1 MKLKTVILISLL
13 FGVFLLV
20 VFYVDRKEGEKEE
33 EDYYSR
39 ELLTF
44 NKDEV
49 GELSIENASGRVVC
63 RKVGEDWQIIE
74 PVTVDAHRGA
84 IQAVLANLERARLTR
99 FLVLGDESPEEALKK
114 YGLDFPSVKVSL
126 HVGGRLLDTVLF
138 GNENPSGRYVYV
150 KKDSED
156 RIGMVELYRRTGVD
170 KQWSEL
176 RNKTTLKFKRAL
188 ATKLR
193 IESQEDTVEVTK
205 SGEEWRMKFPT
216 EARGYGEAIESI
228 LQGLA
233 SPVEDF
239 VDDAPNSLGPYG
251 LDPPALRVEVSVGE
265 DEVHTLWVGS
275 EKGGSHY
282 ARDMS
287 RGPVFTLDSS
297 FVNQLH
303 RASFELKS
311 RKLFDFIR
319 EEVNRVEFAY
329 RDSSILCVR
338 DSAVWLAV
346 PQDRPI
352 NTMELEAVLFNM
364 EKLKVGKFPTLA
376 QDLHRDYGLNP
387 PRMRIRLWAGEETV
401 GDLSLGEDEGDMVY
415 VKKGENDLIYLVNKE
430 MAESLTA
437 ERLFAPEQR

>member
-1 MKLKTVILISLL
+1 MKLKTVILIGIFFAAL
-13 FGVFLLV
+13 FLV
-20 VFYVDRKEGEKEE
+20 VIYVDKQEGEKKGEE
-33 EDYYSR
+33 YHSR

-44 NKDEV
+44 AKDEV
-49 GELSIENASGRVVC
+49 DELSIENASGRVVC

-99 FLVLGDESPEEALKK
+99 FLVLDDASTEEALKK
-114 YGLDFPSVKVSL
+114 YGLDFPHVKVSL
-126 HVGGRLLDTVLF
+126 HIGGRLLDTVLF
-138 GNENPSGRYVYV
+138 GDENPSGRYVYV

-193 IESQEDTVEVTK
+193 IESQADTVEVIK
-205 SGEEWRMKFPT
+205 SGEEWQMESPT
-216 EARGYGEAIESI
+216 EAKGDGEAIAAI

-233 SPVEDF
+233 SPVEEF

-251 LDPPALRVEVSVGE
+251 LAPPALRVEVSVG
-265 DEVHTLWVGS
+265 DAVHSLWVGS
-275 EKGGSHY
+275 EQEGNYY
-282 ARDMS
+282 ARDLS
-287 RGPVFTLDSS
+287 RSPVFTLDSS
-297 FVNQLH
+297 FVNQLN

-311 RKLFDFIR
+311 RKLFDFTR

-338 DSAVWLAV
+338 DSVVWLAV

-352 NTMELEAVLFNM
+352 NAMELKAVLFNM
-364 EKLKVGKFPTLA
+364 EKLKVEKLPPLA
-376 QDLHRDYGLNP
+376 QNPHRDYGLNP

-401 GDLSLGEDEGDMVY
+401 GDLSLGEEEGDLVY
-415 VKKGENDLIYLVNKE
+415 VKKGENDLVCLVNRKI
-430 MAESLTA
+430 AESLTA

>member
-1 MKLKTVILISLL
+1 MKLKTVILISLFFAAL
-13 FGVFLLV
+13 FLLV
-20 VFYVDRKEGEKEE
+20 LYDDRKEGEKEGAE
-33 EDYYSR
+33 YYSR

-44 NKDEV
+44 DKNEV
-49 GELSIENASGRVVC
+49 DELSIENASGRVVC
-63 RKVGEDWQIIE
+63 RKVGEDWQIVA

-99 FLVLGDESPEEALKK
+99 FLVLDDESIEEALKK
-114 YGLDFPSVKVSL
+114 YGLDFPHVKVSL
-126 HVGGRLLDTVLF
+126 RVGGRLLDTVLF
-138 GNENPSGRYVYV
+138 GDENPSGRYVYV

-170 KQWSEL
+170 KQWREL

-193 IESQEDTVEVTK
+193 IESQVDTVEVTK
-205 SGEEWRMKFPT
+205 SGEEWQMESPT
-216 EARGYGEAIESI
+216 EVKGDGEAIEAI

-233 SPVEDF
+233 SPVEEF
-239 VDDAPNSLGPYG
+239 VDDAPNSLRPYG
-251 LDPPALRVEVSVGE
+251 LDPPALRVEVSVG
-265 DEVHTLWVGS
+265 DEVHSLWVGS
-275 EKGGSHY
+275 EKEGNYY
-282 ARDMS
+282 AQDLSRD
-287 RGPVFTLDSS
+287 PVFTLDSS

-311 RKLFDFIR
+311 RKLFDFTR
-319 EEVNRVEFAY
+319 AEVNRVEFAY

-338 DSAVWLAV
+338 DSVVWLAV

-352 NTMELEAVLFNM
+352 NAMELKAVLFNM
-364 EKLKVGKFPTLA
+364 EKLKVKKFPTLA
-376 QDLHRDYGLNP
+376 QNPHRDYGLNP

-401 GDLSLGEDEGDMVY
+401 GDLSLGEAEGDLVY
-415 VKKGENDLIYLVNKE
+415 VKKGENDLICLVDRK
-430 MAESLTA
+430 MAESLTV

>member
-1 MKLKTVILISLL
+1 MKLKTVILIGL
-13 FGVFLLV
+13 FFAALFLV
-20 VFYVDRKEGEKEE
+20 VVYVDKKEGEKKGAE
-33 EDYYSR
+33 YHSR

-44 NKDEV
+44 DKNEV
-49 GELSIENASGRVVC
+49 DELSIENASGRVVC

-99 FLVLGDESPEEALKK
+99 FLVLDDESTEEALKK
-114 YGLDFPSVKVSL
+114 YGLDFPHVKVSL

-170 KQWSEL
+170 KQWGEL

-193 IESQEDTVEVTK
+193 IESQADTVEVTK
-205 SGEEWRMKFPT
+205 SGEAWQMESPT
-216 EARGYGEAIESI
+216 EAKGDGEAIEAI

-233 SPVEDF
+233 SPVEEF
-239 VDDAPNSLGPYG
+239 VDDAPDSLRPYG
-251 LDPPALRVEVSVGE
+251 LDPPALRVEVSVG
-265 DEVHTLWVGS
+265 DEVHSLWVGS
-275 EKGGSHY
+275 EKEGNYY
-282 ARDMS
+282 ARDLS
-287 RGPVFTLDSS
+287 RTPVFTLDSS
-297 FVNQLH
+297 FVNQLN

-311 RKLFDFIR
+311 RKLFDFTR

-338 DSAVWLAV
+338 DSVVWLAV

-352 NTMELEAVLFNM
+352 NAMELKAVLFNM
-364 EKLKVGKFPTLA
+364 EKLKVEKFPPLA
-376 QDLHRDYGLNP
+376 QNSHRDYGLNP

-401 GDLSLGEDEGDMVY
+401 GDLSLGEEEGNLVY
-415 VKKGENDLIYLVNKE
+415 VKKGENDLICLVDKKI
-430 MAESLTA
+430 AESLTA

>member
-1 MKLKTVILISLL
+1 MKLKTVILIGL
-13 FGVFLLV
+13 FFAALFLV
-20 VFYVDRKEGEKEE
+20 VVYVDKKEGEKKGEE
-33 EDYYSR
+33 YHSR

-44 NKDEV
+44 DKDEV
-49 GELSIENASGRVVC
+49 DELSIENASGRVVC
-63 RKVGEDWQIIE
+63 RKVGEDWQIVE

-99 FLVLGDESPEEALKK
+99 FLVLDDESTEGALKK
-114 YGLDFPSVKVSL
+114 YGLDFPHVKVSL

-138 GNENPSGRYVYV
+138 GDENPSGRYVYV

-193 IESQEDTVEVTK
+193 IESQADTVEVTK
-205 SGEEWRMKFPT
+205 SGEEWQMESPT
-216 EARGYGEAIESI
+216 EAKGDGEAIEAI

-233 SPVEDF
+233 SPVEEF
-239 VDDAPNSLGPYG
+239 VDDAPNSLRPYG
-251 LDPPALRVEVSVGE
+251 LDPPALRVEVSVG
-265 DEVHTLWVGS
+265 DAVHSLWVGS
-275 EKGGSHY
+275 EQEGNYY
-282 ARDMS
+282 AKDLS
-287 RGPVFTLDSS
+287 RAPVFTLDSS
-297 FVNQLH
+297 FVNQLN

-311 RKLFDFIR
+311 RKLFDFTR

-338 DSAVWLAV
+338 DSVVWLAV

-352 NTMELEAVLFNM
+352 NAMELKAVLFNM
-364 EKLKVGKFPTLA
+364 EKLKVEKFPPLA
-376 QDLHRDYGLNP
+376 QNSHRDYGLNP

-401 GDLSLGEDEGDMVY
+401 GDLSLGEEEGDLVY
-415 VKKGENDLIYLVNKE
+415 VKKGENDLICLVDGKI
-430 MAESLTA
+430 AESLTA

>member
-1 MKLKTVILISLL
+1 MKLKTVILIGIFFAAL
-13 FGVFLLV
+13 FLV
-20 VFYVDRKEGEKEE
+20 VVYVDKKEGEKKGEE
-33 EDYYSR
+33 YHSR

-44 NKDEV
+44 DKNEV
-49 GELSIENASGRVVC
+49 DELSIENASGRVVC
-63 RKVGEDWQIIE
+63 RKVGEDWQIVE

-99 FLVLGDESPEEALKK
+99 FLVLDDESTEEALKK
-114 YGLDFPSVKVSL
+114 YGLDFPHVKVSL

-138 GNENPSGRYVYV
+138 GDENPSGRYVYV

-193 IESQEDTVEVTK
+193 IESQADTVEVTK
-205 SGEEWRMKFPT
+205 SGEEWQMESPT
-216 EARGYGEAIESI
+216 EAKGDGEAIEAI

-233 SPVEDF
+233 SPVEEF
-239 VDDAPNSLGPYG
+239 VDDAPNSLRPYG
-251 LDPPALRVEVSVGE
+251 LDSPALRVEVSVG
-265 DEVHTLWVGS
+265 DEVHSLWVGS
-275 EKGGSHY
+275 EKAGSYY
-282 ARDMS
+282 ARDLS
-287 RGPVFTLDSS
+287 RDPVFTLDSS
-297 FVNQLH
+297 FVNQLN

-311 RKLFDFIR
+311 RKLFDFTR
-319 EEVNRVEFAY
+319 AEVNRVEFAY

-338 DSAVWLAV
+338 DSVVWLAV
-346 PQDRPI
+346 SQDRPI
-352 NTMELEAVLFNM
+352 NAMELKAVLFNM
-364 EKLKVGKFPTLA
+364 EKLKVEKFPPLA
-376 QDLHRDYGLNP
+376 QNPHRDYGLNP

-401 GDLSLGEDEGDMVY
+401 GDLSLGEEEGDLIY
-415 VKKGENDLIYLVNKE
+415 VKKGENDLICLVDRKI
-430 MAESLTA
+430 AESLTA

>member
-1 MKLKTVILISLL
+1 MKLKTVILIGL
-13 FGVFLLV
+13 FFAALFLV
-20 VFYVDRKEGEKEE
+20 VVYVDKKDGEKKGEE
-33 EDYYSR
+33 YHSR

-44 NKDEV
+44 DKNEV
-49 GELSIENASGRVVC
+49 DELSIENASGRVVC

-99 FLVLGDESPEEALKK
+99 FLVLDDESTEEALKK
-114 YGLDFPSVKVSL
+114 YGLDFPHVKVSM

-138 GNENPSGRYVYV
+138 GDENPSGRYVYV

-170 KQWSEL
+170 KQWGEL

-193 IESQEDTVEVTK
+193 IESQADTVEVTK
-205 SGEEWRMKFPT
+205 SGEEWQMESPT
-216 EARGYGEAIESI
+216 EAKGDGEAIEAI

-233 SPVEDF
+233 SPVEEF
-239 VDDAPNSLGPYG
+239 VDDAPNSLRPYG
-251 LDPPALRVEVSVGE
+251 LDPPALRVEVSVG
-265 DEVHTLWVGS
+265 DEVHSLRVGS
-275 EKGGSHY
+275 EKEGSYY
-282 ARDMS
+282 AQDLS
-287 RGPVFTLDSS
+287 RAPVFALDSS
-297 FVNQLH
+297 FVNQLN

-311 RKLFDFIR
+311 RKLFDFTR

-338 DSAVWLAV
+338 DSVVWLAV
-346 PQDRPI
+346 SQDRPI
-352 NTMELEAVLFNM
+352 NAMELKAVLFNM
-364 EKLKVGKFPTLA
+364 EKLKVEKFPPLA
-376 QDLHRDYGLNP
+376 QNSHRDYGLNP

-401 GDLSLGEDEGDMVY
+401 GDLSLGEEEGDLVY
-415 VKKGENDLIYLVNKE
+415 VKKGENDLICLVDRK

-437 ERLFAPEQR
+437 ERLFAPKQK

>member
-1 MKLKTVILISLL
+1 MKLKTVILISL
-13 FGVFLLV
+13 FFATLLIAV
-20 VFYVDRKEGEKEE
+20 LYVDRKEDEKEGE
-33 EDYYSR
+33 EYHSR

-44 NKDEV
+44 DKDAV
-49 GELSIENASGRVVC
+49 DELSIENASGRVVC

-99 FLVLGDESPEEALKK
+99 FLVLDGESTEEAFKK
-114 YGLDFPSVKVSL
+114 YGLDSPHVKVSL

-193 IESQEDTVEVTK
+193 IESQGDTVEVTK
-205 SGEEWRMKFPT
+205 SGEEWQVTLPT
-216 EARGYGEAIESI
+216 EARGDGEAIESI

-233 SPVEDF
+233 SPVEEF
-239 VDDAPNSLGPYG
+239 VDDAPNSLRPYG
-251 LDPPALRVEVSVGE
+251 LNPPALRVEVSVGD
-265 DEVHTLWVGS
+265 DEVHRLWVGS
-275 EKGGSHY
+275 DKEGTYY
-282 ARDMS
+282 ASDLS
-287 RGPVFTLDSS
+287 RNPVFTLDSS
-297 FVNQLH
+297 FVHQLH
-303 RASFELKS
+303 RASSELQF
-311 RKLFDFIR
+311 RKLFDFTR
-319 EEVNRVEFAY
+319 QEVNRVEFAY

-352 NTMELEAVLFNM
+352 NAMELEAILFNM
-364 EKLKVGKFPTLA
+364 EKLKVEKSPTLT
-376 QDLHRDYGLNP
+376 QGPHRGLNP

-401 GDLSLGEDEGDMVY
+401 GDLSLGEEEGDMVY
-415 VKKGENDLIYLVNKE
+415 VKRGGDDLICLVDRK

-437 ERLFAPEQR
+437 ERLFAPE